1 MLRKTFPIS
10 ATSLLAAALMVS
22 GASAEKYPI
31 MEKIADKVVHK
42 YETASCEELKEERG
56 KPKSHMKEEV
66 EERAVHMLREDA
78 EMRKAFL
85 DKVAAPIANKLLE
98 CGLIP

>member
-1 MLRKTFPIS
+1 MLRNAFPIS
-10 ATSLLAAALMVS
+10 AALLLAAALM
-22 GASAEKYPI
+22 ASSAYAENYPI
-31 MEKIADKVVHK
+31 LDKIADKIVHK
-42 YETASCEELKEERG
+42 YETASCEELKEERE

-78 EMRKAFL
+78 ERRKVFL
-85 DKVAAPIANKLLE
+85 DKVAVPIANKLLE